1 MRQTLD
7 TPKAM
12 LIDLDDTIIYFPGVD
27 ACWCQVCADTADR
40 VPGLDA
46 DNLCHEITRTRDW
59 YWSDPERHRIGRLDL
74 NAASISIVR
83 RSLRRLGFDLPNLA
97 RDLGMSYRA
106 KRDGEVEMVPG
117 AVEALRRFRSQG
129 IGLAMITN
137 GTGAG
142 QRGKIERFDL
152 ARHFNHIF
160 IEGEIG
166 LGKPEREVYL
176 MAMAAL
182 LGLTLPRRGVWATTW
197 SGKLRRRTGWA
208 STASGSTRRAMA
220 RQPTQVS
227 RPTASCP
234 QSPSLGSE

>member
-12 LIDLDDTIIYFPGVD
+12 LIDLDDTIIDDGSGVE
-27 ACWCQVCADTADR
+27 ACWRLVCAYAADR

-59 YWSDPERHRIGRLDL
+59 YWSGPERHRIGRLDL

-83 RSLRRLGFDLPNLA
+83 RSLRRLGFDLPDLA
-97 RDLGMSYRA
+97 RDLSMSYRA

-176 MAMAAL
+176 TAMAAL
-182 LGLTLPRRGVWATTW
+182 GSDPAETWCVSDNLEWEVAAPHRLGIYSVWVDPTGDGPPADSGVTPDRIVSSIAE
-197 SGKLRRRTGWA
+197 LRF
-208 STASGSTRRAMA
+208 
-220 RQPTQVS
+220 
-227 RPTASCP
+227 
-234 QSPSLGSE
+234 